1 MKRIYII
8 TLLLCVLS
16 ATGRAQKVDSLVE
29 CRYLVNGFYFEFAP
43 VSVEHLPMYL
53 YSDREKGL
61 AIFMINADRPLTSD
75 DMKYAVPPERVQNLA
90 AIQKMLQEQKEGL
103 AVRAEVSVDPECPK
117 VGDKIPRFEVKDIE
131 GNSYTDG
138 NTAGKPL
145 VLNFWYTGCRPCI
158 WEMPE
163 ISKWLAAV
171 PDARYLAVTYNKKD
185 EIMDIVTRQG
195 FKFKQVA
202 ADKQLNEAFKVK
214 SFPTTVLIDKKGI
227 IRMIMYGTNRQKRDM
242 LLMKLKEIA
251 VEPVM

>member
-16 ATGRAQKVDSLVE
+16 ATGRAQKADSLVK

-43 VSVEHLPMYL
+43 FSVEYLPMRL
-53 YSDREKGL
+53 YSNREQGL
-61 AIFMINADRPLTSD
+61 AVFVINADRPLTSD
-75 DMKYAVPPERVQNLA
+75 DMKYAVPPERVQN
-90 AIQKMLQEQKEGL
+90 IDGIRKMLQDGKEGFP
-103 AVRAEVSVDPECPK
+103 VRTMVPIDPKCPK
-117 VGDKIPRFEVKDIE
+117 VGDKVPRFEVKDIE
-131 GNSYTDG
+131 GNSYTEG

-145 VLNFWYTGCRPCI
+145 VLNFWYTGCGPCI
-158 WEMPE
+158 REMPE

-202 ADKQLNEAFKVK
+202 ADRQLNEIFKVK

-242 LLMKLKEIA
+242 LLTKLREIA
-251 VEPVM
+251 AEPAV